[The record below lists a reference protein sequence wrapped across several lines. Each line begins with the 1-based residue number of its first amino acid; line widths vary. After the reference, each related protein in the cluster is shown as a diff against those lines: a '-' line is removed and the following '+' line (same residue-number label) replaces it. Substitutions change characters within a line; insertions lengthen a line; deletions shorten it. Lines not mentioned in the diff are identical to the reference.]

1 VGAKTLIEVINRQ
14 RDYNDNT
21 IKRLSKERDYK
32 VSLFE
37 IYNLIG
43 NLPKVIQNSE
53 VLKKVKIENKKLK

>member
-1 VGAKTLIEVINRQ
+1 MGAKTLIEVINRQ

>member
-1 VGAKTLIEVINRQ
+1 LQKEAK
-14 RDYNDNT
+14 
-21 IKRLSKERDYK
+21 YK

-53 VLKKVKIENKKLK
+53 VLKKVKEENKS